1 MFSVHRLLP
10 AVAGLSL
17 SLLLAIA
24 PGGGAAASEPLTS
37 QEICERLTAA
47 DVSAIIGTE
56 VGTPSPS
63 SSGTPQCSYPYKGEG
78 NASFNITVAYQR
90 VDGDL
95 GGMAGMEGFDYV
107 AQMQR
112 GNPGNTESE
121 VDAGDKALRFS
132 GAYNLHYGLLLVG
145 DRVMTVLAF
154 SNSLS
159 GEQVDALLGKMAET
173 FGS

>member
-1 MFSVHRLLP
+1 MLSFHRLLP
-10 AVAGLSL
+10 AAAGIAL
-17 SLLLAIA
+17 SLLLASA
-24 PGGGAAASEPLTS
+24 PGDPVAASEPLTG

-47 DVSAIIGTE
+47 DVGAAIGRE

-63 SSGTPQCSYPYKGEG
+63 TSGTPQCSYPYKEG
-78 NASFNITVAYQR
+78 SSAFNVTVAYQR

-95 GGMAGMEGFDYV
+95 GGMSGMQGFDYV

-154 SNSLS
+154 STSVD
-159 GEQVDALLGKMAET
+159 GAAVDALLQKMATT
-173 FGS
+173 FAE